1 MNTLAAWLS
10 ACARST
16 PQQTALL
23 TQQSCWSYAE
33 LDAIARRGATR
44 LRADG
49 LAPGEIAAIA
59 GGASE
64 LAIAAAAC
72 SAAGCGLLP
81 LDPQSLTTR
90 WPTLAEQGG
99 RWLRRMPPPPAQLPN
114 TQVKIA
120 PPTAAAPPTAVALR
134 PAVAL
139 PPAVALV
146 IATSGSE
153 GTPKAVMLTPDN
165 LDAAAHAANARLPLA
180 AGDLWLGCLPL
191 HHIGGLSILYRC
203 ARAGATLLQHEGF
216 DAAAVWRDLQRHPVT
231 HISLVP
237 AMLARLLDYA
247 GSDGSRAPAPPPT
260 LRHAL
265 IGGAALSRA
274 LFERARAAGW
284 PLCPT
289 WGMSESAAQAATLAD
304 PGADW
309 REGEVGTLLPGFEC
323 RIGDGDGDSG
333 RVHLRGPQVMAG
345 YLNPELRPGDGLLD
359 GWLPTADL
367 GRLDAA
373 GHLSIL
379 GRADDMFVSGGVN
392 VHPLEV
398 ESCLAACPG
407 VTDIAITA
415 LPDPVWGDALVA
427 LVVGSAPAEAVREWG
442 HRHLTSAQWPRRV
455 LHIERLPR
463 NAMGKIERAALR
475 TLARERA

>member
-1 MNTLAAWLS
+1 MNTLAAWLV
-10 ACARST
+10 AGARST
-16 PQQTALL
+16 PQRSALL
-23 TQQSCWSYAE
+23 ARHARWSYAE
-33 LDAIARRGATR
+33 LDAAARRGALR
-44 LRADG
+44 LRGDG
-49 LAPGEIAAIA
+49 LLAGTAAPIAAIA
-59 GGASE
+59 GDACE
-64 LAIAAAAC
+64 LALAAVAC

-81 LDPQSLTTR
+81 LDPQSADAR
-90 WPTLAEQGG
+90 WPALAAMGG
-99 RWLRRMPPPPAQLPN
+99 RHLRRLPALPAQFPAAEAEAEA
-114 TQVKIA
+114 TDA
-120 PPTAAAPPTAVALR
+120 TTTDAAP
-134 PAVAL
+134 

-165 LDAAAHAANARLPLA
+165 LDAAARAANERLPLA

-191 HHIGGLSILYRC
+191 HHIGGMSILHRC
-203 ARAGATLLQHEGF
+203 LRAGATLLQHEGF
-216 DAAAVWRDLQRHPVT
+216 DAATVWHDLWAHPVT

-237 AMLARLLDYA
+237 AMLARLLDHA
-247 GSDGSRAPAPPPT
+247 ESVGKSAAPPT
-260 LRHAL
+260 LRYAM
-265 IGGAALSRA
+265 IGGAALSRP

-284 PLCPT
+284 PLCPS

-323 RIGDGDGDSG
+323 RIDDGDGGSG

-345 YLNPELRPGDGLLD
+345 YLNPELRPGDGLFD

-373 GHLSIL
+373 GRLTIL
-379 GRADDMFVSGGVN
+379 GRADDVFVSGGVN

-407 VTDIAITA
+407 VADVAVTA

-427 LVVGSAPAEAVREWG
+427 LVVGSADAETVREWG
-442 HRHLTSAQWPRRV
+442 RQRLLSAQRPRRV
-455 LHIERLPR
+455 LRVARLPR

-475 TLARERA
+475 ALAREAA